1 MTTDP
6 KVIRSLARELLSRD
20 TRNRI
25 EMHLTTGATDLAVW
39 RIIGNVDALFYM
51 GRIGTSEIERAYKRL
66 GVESKRFNTDQL

>member
-1 MTTDP
+1 
-6 KVIRSLARELLSRD
+6 
-20 TRNRI
+20 
-25 EMHLTTGATDLAVW
+25 MHLTTGATDLAVW